1 MSNAQSPPPRVKTS
15 GFTSW
20 FILGLALFGM
30 AIILIF
36 MGKGLLFDVRE
47 LPDLGGES
55 AAVNKTLPD
64 LDLMPINAIKNPVSL
79 EDLSGRVV
87 LINFWATWCPPCQDE
102 LPEIAEI
109 GDKFKDD
116 SDFLLLPVSCGDD
129 NQFQLLTDSLQLLR
143 QLDLDMPCY
152 ADPNGVTRQAFASV
166 VGTNR
171 LSLPTT
177 LILDRKG
184 VIRGVWIG
192 FRPGQNKK
200 IQELITSLL
209 AEKTE

>member
-20 FILGLALFGM
+20 FILGLAFFGM

-152 ADPNGVTRQAFASV
+152 ADPNGVTQQAFASV
-166 VGTNR
+166 AGTNQ

-177 LILDRKG
+177 LVLDRKG

>member
-1 MSNAQSPPPRVKTS
+1 MSNAQPSPPRAKIS
-15 GFTSW
+15 GCTSW
-20 FILGLALFGM
+20 FILGLAFFGM
-30 AIILIF
+30 AIILIS
-36 MGKGLLFDVRE
+36 MGAAILFEVWDF
-47 LPDLGGES
+47 PDGGGES
-55 AAVNKTLPD
+55 AAIGKTLPD
-64 LDLMPINAIKNPVSL
+64 LDLMPITATENPVTMA
-79 EDLSGRVV
+79 DLSGRVV
-87 LINFWATWCPPCQDE
+87 LINFWATWCPPCRVE